1 MDGIERLGYEVRVY
15 IRVPDLGGGPYMHTF
30 ETFLTFSLSG
40 DGMDRERH
48 KDRDFKNGSGKSGG
62 GSKSVQTSPSKGS
75 LWSASTPKK
84 GLGHK
89 RHLSGSTSAESGS
102 GTGGKVAQ
110 LLGSSNLKPHYES
123 TPSLVNAA
131 TSAKVKYR
139 EQGVDELLQLKLHQA
154 LAATDEVPEGA
165 TIVLATGDG
174 NVGQFNEDGFLGKF
188 CSASV

>member
-1 MDGIERLGYEVRVY
+1 
-15 IRVPDLGGGPYMHTF
+15 MHTF
-30 ETFLTFSLSG
+30 RDVLTFSLSG

-48 KDRDFKNGSGKSGG
+48 KDRDFKNGSGKSSGG
-62 GSKSVQTSPSKGS
+62 NKSVQSSPSKGS
-75 LWSASTPKK
+75 LWSASSTPKK

-102 GTGGKVAQ
+102 GTGGKIAQ

-123 TPSLVNAA
+123 TPNLVNVATA

-174 NVGQFNEDGFLGKF
+174 NVGQFNEDGFLGKLF
-188 CSASV
+188 LLLF